1 MLSTGC
7 WTAALSHQFL
17 CQSKL
22 EVQNLS
28 DNIDWAYLRVVSIK
42 DNISEQNIFKLYF
55 KFQTARKNYRK
66 IVIFHLINNTLQ
78 KKSTFENFAHQFQ
91 FPVHTVRAGV
101 RFNKFQTLVLVL
113 VTFPMKHQ
121 NRKFLLK
128 SLVNLSPWMLQLILD
143 FEVPSSFEMVH

>member
-7 WTAALSHQFL
+7 WTTLAALSHQFL

-78 KKSTFENFAHQFQ
+78 KKSTFENFAHQF
-91 FPVHTVRAGV
+91 
-101 RFNKFQTLVLVL
+101 LVSSAHGQGRGEIQQVS
-113 VTFPMKHQ
+113 
-121 NRKFLLK
+121 N
-128 SLVNLSPWMLQLILD
+128 SGLSPCHVSNETLEQKIIVEELGESQPMDVTVDPRFRSTFL
-143 FEVPSSFEMVH
+143 F